1 MSRYVAA
8 TANAHKL
15 IEMRAVL
22 EPLGVTLDARP
33 EEIPDVDEVAETLE
47 GNAQAKAL
55 AVAQL
60 SGRPAI
66 ADDTGLFVAALG
78 GRPGV
83 RSARYAGEG
92 ASDEDNVRLL
102 LAELTDVPEGSRDAY
117 FRTVI
122 AVAAPE
128 GRTTVVD
135 GVLAGAIGFVA
146 RGTFGFGYDPV
157 FVLPSPDGRTLAE
170 LPLLEKSRISHR
182 ARALRALAVL
192 LGG

>member
-33 EEIPDVDEVAETLE
+33 DEIPEVVEVAETLE
-47 GNAQAKAL
+47 GNAEAKAL
-55 AVAQL
+55 AVARL
-60 SGRPAI
+60 SGRPAV

-83 RSARYAGEG
+83 RSARYAGED
-92 ASDEDNVRLL
+92 ASDEQNVQLL
-102 LAELTDVPEGSRDAY
+102 LRELTEVPEGSRGAY

-122 AVAAPE
+122 AVAEPN
-128 GRTTVVD
+128 GRSATVD
-135 GVLAGAIGFVA
+135 GVLEGAIGFVA
-146 RGTFGFGYDPV
+146 RGAFGFGYDPV
-157 FVLPSPDGRTLAE
+157 FVLPAPDGRTLAE
-170 LPLLEKSRISHR
+170 LPLVEKSRISHR